1 MIYNL
6 NNEYEAPKFK
16 EKAERLL
23 QEGAMVELK
32 KIHPKRSLAQNS
44 YLHLLLGFF
53 GSEYGLSIEEVKLDI
68 FKRTCNPELFKRAHS
83 NKKGIRV
90 EFLRSTAEL
99 TTAEMTTAIERFRN
113 WSGAVAGIYL
123 PSANEQEFLIHC
135 KQVIEENKEFI

>member
-6 NNEYEAPKFK
+6 TNEYEVPKFQ
-16 EKAERLL
+16 EKVAKLL
-23 QEGAMVELK
+23 SDGATVELK
-32 KIHPKRSLAQNS
+32 NIHPKRSLAQNN
-44 YLHLLLGFF
+44 YLHLLLGYF

-68 FKRTCNPELFKRAHS
+68 FKRTCNADLFKRAHA

-113 WSGAVAGIYL
+113 WSSAVAGIYL

-135 KQVIEENKEFI
+135 KQIIEENKEFI

>member
-6 NNEYEAPKFK
+6 TNEYEVPKFQ
-16 EKAERLL
+16 EKVAKLL
-23 QEGAMVELK
+23 SDGATVELK
-32 KIHPKRSLAQNS
+32 KIPPKRSLAQNN
-44 YLHLLLGFF
+44 YLHLLLGYF

-68 FKRTCNPELFKRAHS
+68 FKRTCNADLFKRAHA

-99 TTAEMTTAIERFRN
+99 STAEMTTAIERFRN
-113 WSGAVAGIYL
+113 WSVAVAGIYL